1 MSTIGSL
8 VVHRSRARL
17 VSCAFVALATA
28 MSLAPMAIQAV
39 TSPASAAETALPE
52 TGWTASTS
60 TNSTGADVPANAI
73 DGNLSTRYSSDA
85 VQASGMYFQVNMGS
99 AQTFNQIEMNSGG
112 STGHYARGYNVEVS
126 TNGTT
131 FTSVAT
137 GTGTS
142 SPETV
147 TFATQ
152 TAQYIRV
159 VLTAGGT
166 TSWWSIAEFTVFNGP
181 RAETQ
186 LPETGWTASTSTNS
200 TGATSL
206 RTPSTATC
214 PPGTAPTP
222 SRHPACTSRS
232 TWARPRPSTRSR

>member
-1 MSTIGSL
+1 MSRSISHLTGRRSQIGGAAPPL
-8 VVHRSRARL
+8 PPGPVLPVPGRSRHRVRL
-17 VSCAFVALATA
+17 AAAAFIALATGL
-28 MSLAPMAIQAV
+28 SLAPVALQAV
-39 TSPASAAETALPE
+39 TSPAAASTETALPE
-52 TGWTASTS
+52 TGWTASAS

-85 VQASGMYFQVNMGS
+85 VQASGMWFQVNLGS
-99 AQTFNQIEMNSGG
+99 AQTFNQIEMNSVN
-112 STGHYARGYNVEVS
+112 SASDYARGYNVEVS

-159 VLTAGGT
+159 VLTAGVT
-166 TSWWSIAEFTVFNGP
+166 TNWWSIAEFTVYSSGSGGGGTP
-181 RAETQ
+181 PPA
-186 LPETGWTASTSTNS
+186 TG
-200 TGATSL
+200 
-206 RTPSTATC
+206 
-214 PPGTAPTP
+214 
-222 SRHPACTSRS
+222 
-232 TWARPRPSTRSR
+232 